1 MARYIDADA
10 LIEEMQDCKYATP
23 CNDYQRG
30 VNASVDIHITGI
42 KHIPGADVAPRSEV
56 AREIFGEIEK
66 LIVPRMIADSP
77 LIDDRLITDIAE
89 LKKKYT
95 ETSSADPKEAFIK
108 MLADNWKWGEEE

>member
-30 VNASVDIHITGI
+30 VNASIDIHTTGI
-42 KHIPGADVAPRSEV
+42 KHMPGADVAPKSEVERVRTEV
-56 AREIFGEIEK
+56 ARKIFEEINKCVITKVIKDGEVIF
-66 LIVPRMIADSP
+66 
-77 LIDDRLITDIAE
+77 DRSEQFAE

-95 ETSSADPKEAFIK
+95 E
-108 MLADNWKWGEEE
+108 G